1 LLNKNRFIKK
11 YITIFLS
18 LVFILMPCIEV
29 KANAESTSINNKKAA
44 KLTSLD
50 MKEVEKF
57 TDEFF
62 AENMDKYH
70 VPGAAIAFVK
80 DGQVS
85 FMKGYGYSDVENKI
99 SVDPEKTVFGIASVS
114 KLLTATAVMQQYE
127 EGNINLNKNINE
139 YLQNFNIKDTFN
151 EPVTMKSLLTHSSG
165 FIQSS
170 IGIGTRD
177 PREIRELGDY
187 LKTAIPKR
195 EYEPN
200 TFFSYSN
207 QGMSLAGHIVEKTS
221 GMKFEDYIQER
232 IFKPLNM
239 KNSSFKQPLSD
250 NMEYNK
256 AVSYGYWS
264 QKQSLF
270 RTEPMYDHLVPSDG
284 CYTTI
289 SDMSKFII
297 SNINGGKY
305 NGNQI
310 LKEATME
317 EMHKQQFTNNEKM
330 PGQAYGFWE
339 SFENNKRALF
349 HTGTSDGY
357 ANMLYMIPEEN
368 IGFMLCYNLASEKL
382 RLEFLTS
389 FLDEFY
395 PLADSE
401 TVTSLKDYKERV
413 NQYDGLYW
421 NVEKPRDTLD
431 KLEVLMSDGLV
442 RAKGNEDGT
451 LKLTG
456 YYGEDMGEYIE
467 IEPEV
472 FQKVNS
478 EEIITF
484 KESNSKENRSYLY
497 IKNNAFEKVRWYEN
511 PIISIVF
518 ALISLFVVIASPF
531 IWIKAFIRKK
541 AKNEKISIWEK
552 YAAYIGLLS
561 SVLIIIF
568 CTSTAIITLKLGKY
582 AFMFGVPFT
591 LKVILIIPILLCGIL
606 VCLLVII
613 ILAWKNSYWT
623 RLKRYFFIIYTV
635 AVVLFLMCLK
645 FCNMVGIKY

>member
-1 LLNKNRFIKK
+1 MLKKNRLIKK
-11 YITIFLS
+11 YITIL
-18 LVFILMPCIEV
+18 LILLFILMPSIEV
-29 KANAESTSINNKKAA
+29 KANEKTTSIN
-44 KLTSLD
+44 
-50 MKEVEKF
+50 MKDVEKF

-70 VPGAAIAFVK
+70 VPGAAIAFIK

-127 EGNINLNKNINE
+127 EGNIDLNKNVNE
-139 YLQNFNIKDTFN
+139 YLQDFIINDTFK
-151 EPVTMKSLLTHSSG
+151 EPITMKSLLTHSSG

-170 IGIGTRD
+170 IGIGARD
-177 PREIRELGDY
+177 PREVKELGDY

-207 QGMSLAGHIVEKTS
+207 QGMSLAGYIVENTS
-221 GMKFEDYIQER
+221 GTKFENYIQER

-239 KNSSFKQPLSD
+239 DNSSFKQPVPES
-250 NMEYNK
+250 MEHNK

-264 QKQSLF
+264 QKQSFF
-270 RTEPMYDHLVPSDG
+270 RTEPMYDYLVPSDG
-284 CYTTI
+284 CYTTV

-297 SNINGGKY
+297 ANLNGGKY
-305 NGNQI
+305 DGNQI
-310 LKEATME
+310 LKETTME

-339 SFENNKRALF
+339 SFENNKMALF

-382 RLEFLTS
+382 RSEFLTS

-395 PLADSE
+395 PVADSE
-401 TVTSLKDYKERV
+401 TVTPLKDYEERV
-413 NQYDGLYW
+413 NKYNGLYW

-442 RAKGNEDGT
+442 KAKANKDGT

-456 YYGEDMGEYIE
+456 YYGEDMGDYIE

-472 FQKVNS
+472 FQKVNG
-478 EEIITF
+478 EDIITF
-484 KESNSKENRSYLY
+484 NESNSKENRGYLY
-497 IKNNAFEKVRWYEN
+497 IRNNAFEKVKWYEN
-511 PIISIVF
+511 PMISIIF
-518 ALISLFVVIASPF
+518 ALFSLFVVIASTF
-531 IWIKAFIRKK
+531 VWIKTFIRKK
-541 AKNEKISIWEK
+541 AKSAERSSLEK
-552 YAAYIGLLS
+552 YAGYIGLFS
-561 SVLIIIF
+561 SVLILIF
-568 CTSTAIITLKLGKY
+568 CTSTAIVTLKLGKY
-582 AFMFGVPFT
+582 AFMFGIPIS
-591 LKVILIIPILLCGIL
+591 LKVILIIPILLCGVL
-606 VCLLVII
+606 VCLLAIS
-613 ILAWKNSYWT
+613 ILAWKNSCWT
-623 RLKRYFFIIYTV
+623 RIERYIFTIYTI
-635 AVVLFLMCLK
+635 AVLMFLMCLK
-645 FCNMVGIKY
+645 FWNMI

>member
-1 LLNKNRFIKK
+1 MLKKNRFIKK
-11 YITIFLS
+11 YITIFLT
-18 LVFILMPCIEV
+18 LLFILMPSIEV
-29 KANAESTSINNKKAA
+29 KADAESTSIN
-44 KLTSLD
+44 

-85 FMKGYGYSDVENKI
+85 FIKGYGYSDVENKI

-127 EGNINLNKNINE
+127 EGNIDLNKNVNE
-139 YLQNFNIKDTFN
+139 YLQKFKIKDTFN
-151 EPVTMKSLLTHSSG
+151 EPITMKSLLTHTSG

-177 PREIRELGDY
+177 PLEVKELGDY

-207 QGMSLAGHIVEKTS
+207 QGMSLAGYIVENTS

-232 IFKPLNM
+232 IFNPLNM
-239 KNSSFKQPLSD
+239 ENSSFKQPMPE
-250 NMEYNK
+250 NMEHNK
-256 AVSYGYWS
+256 AVSYGYWT

-270 RTEPMYDHLVPSDG
+270 RTEPMYDQLLPSDG
-284 CYTTI
+284 CYTTV

-297 SNINGGKY
+297 ANLNGGKY

-310 LKEATME
+310 LEETTME

-339 SFENNKRALF
+339 SFENNKMALF

-357 ANMLYMIPEEN
+357 ANMLYMIPKEN
-368 IGFMLCYNLASEKL
+368 IGFMLCYNLSSEKL
-382 RLEFLTS
+382 RSEFLTS
-389 FLDEFY
+389 FLDKFY
-395 PLADSE
+395 PVADSE
-401 TVTSLKDYKERV
+401 TVTPLKDYKERV

-421 NVEKPRDTLD
+421 NVEKPRDTID

-456 YYGEDMGEYIE
+456 YYGEDMGDYIE

-472 FQKVNS
+472 FRKVNG

-484 KESNSKENRSYLY
+484 KESNSKGNRSYLY
-497 IKNNAFEKVRWYEN
+497 IENNAFEKVRWYEN
-511 PIISIVF
+511 PMISIVF
-518 ALISLFVVIASPF
+518 ALFSLFVVIASPF
-531 IWIKAFIRKK
+531 IWVQAFIRKK
-541 AKNEKISIWEK
+541 AINKKRSILEK
-552 YAAYIGLLS
+552 YAAYIGLFS
-561 SVLIIIF
+561 SVLILTF
-568 CTSTAIITLKLGKY
+568 CITTAIITLKLGKY
-582 AFMFGVPFT
+582 AFMFGIPFS
-591 LKVILIIPILLCGIL
+591 LKVILVIPILLCGIS
-606 VCLLVII
+606 VCLLAIS

-623 RLKRYFFIIYTV
+623 RLKRYFFTIYTV
-635 AVVLFLMCLK
+635 AVVMFLMCLE
-645 FCNMVGIKY
+645 FWNMVGVKY

>member
-1 LLNKNRFIKK
+1 LLKKNRFVKK
-11 YITIFLS
+11 YITIFLT
-18 LVFILMPCIEV
+18 LLFILMPSIEA
-29 KANAESTSINNKKAA
+29 KADAESTSIN
-44 KLTSLD
+44 

-62 AENMDKYH
+62 SENMDKYH
-70 VPGAAIAFVK
+70 VPGAAIAYVK
-80 DGQVS
+80 DGQIS

-127 EGNINLNKNINE
+127 EGNIDLNKNVNE
-139 YLQNFNIKDTFN
+139 YLINFKVKDTFK

-177 PREIRELGDY
+177 PREVKELGDY

-207 QGMSLAGHIVEKTS
+207 QGMSLAGHIVENIS

-239 KNSSFKQPLSD
+239 ENSSFKQPLPE
-250 NMEYNK
+250 NIEHNK
-256 AVSYGYWS
+256 AVSYGYWT
-264 QKQSLF
+264 QKKILF
-270 RTEPMYDHLVPSDG
+270 RSEPMFYEILPAGG
-284 CYTTI
+284 CYTTVY
-289 SDMSKFII
+289 DMSKFII
-297 SNINGGKY
+297 SNLSGGKY

-310 LKEATME
+310 LKETTME

-357 ANMLYMIPEEN
+357 ASLIYMIPEEN
-368 IGFMLCYNLASEKL
+368 IGFMLCYNLASEKF
-382 RLEFLTS
+382 RSEFLTT
-389 FLDEFY
+389 FLDKFY
-395 PLADSE
+395 PVADSE
-401 TVTSLKDYKERV
+401 TIAHLKDYKERV

-421 NVEKPRDTLD
+421 NVEKPRDTID

-456 YYGEDMGEYIE
+456 YYGEDMGDYIE

-472 FQKVNS
+472 FQKVNG

-484 KESNSKENRSYLY
+484 KESSSKENRSYLY

-511 PIISIVF
+511 PMISIIF
-518 ALISLFVVIASPF
+518 ALFSLFVVMASHF
-531 IWIKAFIRKK
+531 IWIQAFIREKAINKK
-541 AKNEKISIWEK
+541 RSILEK
-552 YAAYIGLLS
+552 YASYIGLFS
-561 SVLIIIF
+561 SVLILIF
-568 CTSTAIITLKLGKY
+568 CITTAIITLKLGKY
-582 AFMFGVPFT
+582 AFMFGIPFS
-591 LKVILIIPILLCGIL
+591 LKVILVIPILLCGIS
-606 VCLLVII
+606 VCLLAIS

-623 RLKRYFFIIYTV
+623 RLKRYFFTIYTV
-635 AVVLFLMCLK
+635 AVVMFLMCLE
-645 FCNMVGIKY
+645 FWNMVGVKY